1 MGELYLMVNQLAH
14 LVLCR
19 TSLLKLGNFTGFFD
33 EVLNDLD
40 LILYLWSDFIK
51 FM

>member
-1 MGELYLMVNQLAH
+1 MVNQLAH

-19 TSLLKLGNFTGFFD
+19 TSLLKLGNFTVIFD
-33 EVLNDLD
+33 EVLNNLD

-51 FM
+51 FV